1 MGQKRWSRLFPEESK
16 PKRDCWLGAFQERFD
31 LAGFPW
37 QCRTG
42 FWGRLVSAL
51 GAVGCAELQGSVSLK
66 KKILLENVC
75 EHKLLTENI
84 FP

>member
-1 MGQKRWSRLFPEESK
+1 MLFRRGLILQVSLTVQKWFL
-16 PKRDCWLGAFQERFD
+16 
-31 LAGFPW
+31 
-37 QCRTG
+37 
-42 FWGRLVSAL
+42 GRLVSAL

-66 KKILLENVC
+66 KKILLENIC